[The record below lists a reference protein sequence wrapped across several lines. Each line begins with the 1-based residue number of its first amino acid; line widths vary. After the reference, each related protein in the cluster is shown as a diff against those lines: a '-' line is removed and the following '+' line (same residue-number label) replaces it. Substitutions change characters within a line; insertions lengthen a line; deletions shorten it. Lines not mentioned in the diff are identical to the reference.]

1 MNEKQIF
8 KIIAKK
14 TNSYLKFSIIL
25 FILSLILLSN
35 SFLFVQQQHK
45 QLKKD
50 FVDNANTHLIT
61 VNRKIDNNSNIT
73 QSLTFSDEQKIQEL
87 VGSSQNS
94 YIYSEYSIGFGM
106 CDENDNN
113 YFIKGIDNEIISR
126 FNIEKIGIG
135 EALSNSQTQKEKI
148 VLQIPII
155 DVENGGFTSH
165 STAAMNMQLIPL
177 SKEISIFDEF
187 DSITNIIFVNTE
199 TLQTMISTM
208 FETSWESFKHNYD
221 EDNPYGMELIES
233 IHIYIDDLNS
243 IKSTAKLLKTNG
255 YEINYVLGAFE
266 DLQNSL
272 TKTYSIYGTLL
283 LFILIISGVNII
295 ISFSSYLCSMQKDM
309 GIFRHYGYSASRV
322 YNIYKSLIIKPYIK
336 ISIFMLFYTL
346 ILSMILLQSQFLTP
360 FILTFVLIMLFI
372 GLVLIILLKSLH
384 TLCKKN
390 IIVLLQKSKEFE

>member
-1 MNEKQIF
+1 MNEKQIS

-14 TNSYLKFSIIL
+14 TNLYLKFSIIL
-25 FILSLILLSN
+25 FVLSLILLSS

-61 VNRKIDNNSNIT
+61 VNRKIANNSNIT

-94 YIYSEYSIGFGM
+94 YVYSEYSIAFGM
-106 CDENDNN
+106 CDENGNN

-155 DVENGGFTSH
+155 DVENGGFNSH
-165 STAAMNMQLIPL
+165 SAATMDMQLIPL
-177 SKEISIFDEF
+177 SKEITIFDEF
-187 DSITNIIFVNTE
+187 DSIPNIIFVNTE

-208 FETSWESFKHNYD
+208 FETSWENFKHNYD

-233 IHIYIDDLNS
+233 IHVYIDDLDN
-243 IKSTAKLLKTNG
+243 IKNTAKLLKTNG

-272 TKTYSIYGTLL
+272 AKTYSIYGILL
-283 LFILIISGVNII
+283 LFILIITGVNII

-309 GIFRHYGYSASRV
+309 GIFRHYGYSESRV

-346 ILSMILLQSQFLTP
+346 ILSMILLHSQFLTP
-360 FILTFVLIMLFI
+360 FILTFVLIMVFI